1 MVERERN
8 VNGYIASIH
17 DMVPVFKSPGSI
29 LLVTVSPE
37 MNRINNAQKYVLIR
51 HHSINC

>member
-1 MVERERN
+1 MVERERHG
-8 VNGYIASIH
+8 NGFIPSIH
-17 DMVPVFKSPGSI
+17 DMVPVLKSPGSI
-29 LLVTVSPE
+29 LLVTVLPE